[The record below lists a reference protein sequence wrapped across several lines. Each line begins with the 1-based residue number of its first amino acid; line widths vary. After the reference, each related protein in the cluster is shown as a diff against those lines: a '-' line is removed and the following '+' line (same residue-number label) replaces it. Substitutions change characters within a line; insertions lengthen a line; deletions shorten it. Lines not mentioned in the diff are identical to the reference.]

1 MDKIQELI
9 ELIRNIEISQIVNI
23 IIAIVTAIVFLLI
36 GPFICYGILKIFY
49 RNYEKEEIK
58 NLSVYGALKT
68 FFGFLGF
75 YIASKILNLNESQDE
90 FCYKCFEV
98 VATWTLARI
107 VAGVVEAREIFNR
120 KNQKNRNNA
129 LFTSVASKAIRI
141 ILYIIALYVTLKIFG
156 YDIGGLATGIG
167 LTGAV
172 VALATQD
179 FIKQIISGLAIL
191 TDKPFKIG
199 DWIDI
204 DNVSGTVEDITIKST
219 KIRTIDDTIVTVPN
233 DLVTSSN
240 VVNWGMI
247 SKRVFNANLRLA
259 LETEE
264 STMEKLINR
273 IKFILKYNEDIITN
287 SIRVNFIEV
296 EHEALNIEIYV
307 ETTVTDYVKYKEFCN
322 KVNLTLLNILDTQ
335 GVKLAYPSQNV
346 YIKGETNNADEKNTD
361 NTKIESPRKRAKPT
375 KIIKDFT

>member
-1 MDKIQELI
+1 M
-9 ELIRNIEISQIVNI
+9 
-23 IIAIVTAIVFLLI
+23 
-36 GPFICYGILKIFY
+36 Y
-49 RNYEKEEIK
+49 
-58 NLSVYGALKT
+58 
-68 FFGFLGF
+68 F

-247 SKRVFNANLRLA
+247 SKRVFNGNLRLA

-296 EHEALNIEIYV
+296 EHEALNI
-307 ETTVTDYVKYKEFCN
+307 VKYPRYAGSKACVS
-322 KVNLTLLNILDTQ
+322 KQ
-335 GVKLAYPSQNV
+335 KCV
-346 YIKGETNNADEKNTD
+346 YKGRD
-361 NTKIESPRKRAKPT
+361 IQCR
-375 KIIKDFT
+375 